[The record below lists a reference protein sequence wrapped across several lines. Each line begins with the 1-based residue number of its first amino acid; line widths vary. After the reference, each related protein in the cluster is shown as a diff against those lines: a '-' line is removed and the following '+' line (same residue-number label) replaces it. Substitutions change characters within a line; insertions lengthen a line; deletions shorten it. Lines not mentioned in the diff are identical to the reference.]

1 MQQGVRLL
9 FSRVFSVE
17 MFRLMLKLPLNDDVE
32 SSDRFTLSIDVLV
45 SLVVLL
51 LDVPESLLAQVDFAV
66 VDHFFLALCLV

>member
-1 MQQGVRLL
+1 MHQGVRLL
-9 FSRVFSVE
+9 FSWVFSVE

-51 LDVPESLLAQVDFAV
+51 LDVPEGLLAQVDFAV
-66 VDHFFLALCLV
+66 VDHFFLTLCLV